1 MGQRRRS
8 SAPGRALVVCLAVVI
23 SGALQGCASPRHPGS
38 PSAGSQQPALASG
51 TPAPAFSLTD
61 QFGRAQQ
68 LSDFRGHVVLLTF
81 IDSHC
86 TTVCPLTAE
95 LMTKTEQTLGPAHP
109 VQLLAINANPDFTSV
124 SDVRRWSIRH
134 RMLRR
139 WLFLTGPALDL
150 RAAWSNYG
158 IQDKVMKGDVAHTAL
173 IFLIDAKGD
182 VRALFPIAAR
192 DSMGPEASYI
202 ARVVRTVATSGA

>member
-1 MGQRRRS
+1 MGKGRRPSARRR
-8 SAPGRALVVCLAVVI
+8 APVVCLAVVV
-23 SGALQGCASPRHPGS
+23 SVVLQGCASPRHAGS
-38 PSAGSQQPALASG
+38 PSSDSQQPALASG

-61 QFGRAQQ
+61 QFGRPRQ
-68 LSDFRGHVVLLTF
+68 LSDFRGHLVLLTF

-86 TTVCPLTAE
+86 TTICPLTAE
-95 LMTKTEQTLGPAHP
+95 LMTKTEQTLGPTYP

-139 WLFLTGPALDL
+139 WSFLTGPALDL
-150 RAAWSNYG
+150 RAVWSNYG
-158 IQDKVMKGDVAHTAL
+158 IQDKVVKGDVAHTAL
-173 IFLIDAKGD
+173 IFLIDAQGD

-192 DSMGPEASYI
+192 DSMGHEASYI
-202 ARVVRTVATSGA
+202 ARVVRTVAAAGA

>member
-38 PSAGSQQPALASG
+38 PSADSQQPALASA

-95 LMTKTEQTLGPAHP
+95 LMLKTQQTLGPTHP
-109 VQLLAINANPDFTSV
+109 VQLVAINANPEFASV
-124 SDVRRWSIRH
+124 SDVRRWSRRH

-150 RAAWSNYG
+150 RAVWGSYG
-158 IQDKVMKGDVAHTAL
+158 IQDKVVQGDVEHTAL
-173 IFLIDAKGD
+173 IFLIDAEGK
-182 VRALFPIAAR
+182 VRALFPIAGH
-192 DSMGPEASYI
+192 DSMDTEAATI
-202 ARVVRTVATSGA
+202 AGVVRSL